1 MRSKLIALTVVVC
14 GLLALVLCQ
23 AMPGAAATQG
33 HRPAGAVTLADDNP
47 IPNISPAVS

>member
-23 AMPGAAATQG
+23 AMPGAAASPT

-47 IPNISPAVS
+47 IPNTTPAGA